1 MSRSVNMQKTIYFDH
16 NATTPVHPEVLK
28 AMESFYKDEYGNASS
43 LHAKGRVC
51 RQAVENSRHTVA
63 SLLGVADEDVI
74 FTGSGTESDNMAIK
88 GVLWANKAKGNHII
102 TSLVEHS
109 AVLATCKYLE
119 KEGVKVTYLA
129 VDKYGMA
136 SPEDLKKAIT
146 DKTVL
151 VTIMHANNEVGTVNP
166 IKELAGVCKEKKVLF
181 HTDAVQSFGKL
192 DIDVEAMQIDLLSLS
207 AHKIYGPKG
216 VGALYIRKG
225 VKIIPLSHGGHH
237 ERNLRAG
244 TENVAGIV
252 GLGKAVELAAIDR
265 PAKNK
270 RLAALRDRLYDGL
283 KKSIDDI
290 YLNGHP
296 SQRLP
301 GTVNISFRFIEGESI
316 MLNLDLAGICVSTGS
331 ACTSGTLEPSHVLT
345 AMGIVPELAQ
355 GSIRFSLG
363 EGNTAEEVDRC
374 VSVLPDIIKRL
385 RAMSPLKK

>member
-1 MSRSVNMQKTIYFDH
+1 
-16 NATTPVHPEVLK
+16 
-28 AMESFYKDEYGNASS
+28 
-43 LHAKGRVC
+43 
-51 RQAVENSRHTVA
+51 
-63 SLLGVADEDVI
+63 
-74 FTGSGTESDNMAIK
+74 
-88 GVLWANKAKGNHII
+88 
-102 TSLVEHS
+102 VEHS